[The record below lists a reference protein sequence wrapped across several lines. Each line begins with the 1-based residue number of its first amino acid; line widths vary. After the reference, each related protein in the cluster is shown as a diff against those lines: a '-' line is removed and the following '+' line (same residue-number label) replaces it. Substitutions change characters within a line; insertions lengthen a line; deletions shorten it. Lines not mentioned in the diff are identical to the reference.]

1 MIHQV
6 CRKVCQNGV
15 AHLEIRPAAHY
26 IEIVPN
32 RGELFMPVLIIY
44 VIVFL
49 AIFLI
54 TREFWCWY
62 YKSSD
67 IKAQL
72 EEISRRLAEIE
83 NKLNNR

>member
-1 MIHQV
+1 MTHRV
-6 CRKVCQNGV
+6 CRKVCQSDV
-15 AHLEIRPAAHY
+15 AHLEIRQMAHY
-26 IEIVPN
+26 IEVVSN
-32 RGELFMPVLIIY
+32 RGELIMPILVIY
-44 VIVFL
+44 IIVFL

-72 EEISRRLAEIE
+72 EEVSRRLAEIE

>member
-1 MIHQV
+1 MTHPV
-6 CRKVCQNGV
+6 CRKVCQSG
-15 AHLEIRPAAHY
+15 AARLEIPLAAHY
-26 IEIVPN
+26 IEVVPN

-44 VIVFL
+44 AIVFL

-72 EEISRRLAEIE
+72 EEVSRRLAEIE

>member
-1 MIHQV
+1 
-6 CRKVCQNGV
+6 
-15 AHLEIRPAAHY
+15 
-26 IEIVPN
+26 
-32 RGELFMPVLIIY
+32 MPVLIIY
-44 VIVFL
+44 AIVFL

-72 EEISRRLAEIE
+72 EEVSRRLAEIE